1 MRKNYEANFIRQSVI
16 ILTPVLVFL
25 GPFVAVS
32 IAMQWDFLAD
42 DTSDLFYGIFSG
54 AVIWFLVCVSAC
66 LCTALPDRTMP
77 PDSIGGK
84 GVKTYGQKIR
94 WFSLML
100 VIITIGLVVTN
111 RYDIAAK
118 RTRYEI
124 VHKKLCQLEL
134 SIPLQKLQQVHETYG
149 QDDQGRWNTK
159 DLKNAYEETL
169 TSVAGWMDT
178 NRWEMSVVYS
188 SHDGF
193 TLVSSDTDFLP
204 VKKKTLHDYPG
215 FEQISAS
222 SEPSICQ
229 MVIVD
234 EKWNSLRTFI
244 YAGQKSIFILARAK
258 IRNGHR

>member
-54 AVIWFLVCVSAC
+54 AVIWFLVCVAAC
-66 LCTALPDRTMP
+66 LCTALPERTMT
-77 PDSIGGK
+77 PDSDGEK
-84 GVKTYGQKIR
+84 GIKTYGQKIL

-111 RYDIAAK
+111 RYDLSEK
-118 RTRYEI
+118 RTKYEI
-124 VHKKLCQLEL
+124 AHKKLCQLEL
-134 SIPLQKLQQVHETYG
+134 SIPLQKLQQVHEKFG
-149 QDDQGRWNTK
+149 QSDQGRWDTK
-159 DLKNAYEETL
+159 ELKNAYEETF
-169 TSVAGWMDT
+169 TSVSGWTDT

-204 VKKKTLHDYPG
+204 VKKKAVHDHPG
-215 FEQISAS
+215 FELLTAS
-222 SEPSICQ
+222 FEPSFCQ
-229 MVIVD
+229 MVIVGG
-234 EKWNSLRTFI
+234 EWNSLRKFD
-244 YAGQKSIFILARAK
+244 YADQKSIFILARAK